1 MDENL
6 NREEEIA
13 KLAEQGIT
21 MYPPVEI
28 PQEPLPPAMEYA
40 NVPPEEVEKYR
51 EYVVHYFDNQMNKDI
66 LMLQGEDKERMFQM
80 LNDYADILEK
90 IFHDGIPILEHI
102 QDKRWS
108 AANKNPHTGINW
120 EYSCPIIR
128 EYEIWKKSKVVVKD
142 EPTEG

>member
-1 MDENL
+1 MSDENL
-6 NREEEIA
+6 DPDII
-13 KLAEQGIT
+13 LD
-21 MYPPVEI
+21 PPVVIE
-28 PQEPLPPAMEYA
+28 QEPLPTPMEYA

-51 EYVVHYFDNQMNKDI
+51 EFVVHYFDNQMNKDI
-66 LMLQGEDKERMFQM
+66 LRLEGEDKDRMFQM
-80 LNDYADILEK
+80 LTDYADILEK

-128 EYEIWKKSKVVVKD
+128 EYEIWKASKAEVVQAD
-142 EPTEG
+142 AEPQS